1 MGYFVKNRRL
11 QSGSSGVVLPSGSTS
26 QRPDYPTFGLIRYNT
41 DSGYVE
47 YFNGSIFQNLSTG
60 GSIAYN
66 VDNFTGDG
74 TTTTFVM
81 SVKVNDPTQIIVF
94 VGSVYQIAT
103 TNYTVG
109 GPVNYNITF
118 TSAPP
123 NGLPINVIHT
133 TS

>member
-1 MGYFVKNRRL
+1 MGTFLKNRKL
-11 QSGSSGVVLPSGSTS
+11 LSGSSGVVLPSGGTAL
-26 QRPDYPTFGLIRYNT
+26 RPDNPIFGLIRYNT
-41 DSGYVE
+41 DSGLIE
-47 YFNGSIFQNLSTG
+47 YFNGTIFVSLAAG
-60 GSIAYN
+60 GGVGYT

-74 TTTTFVM
+74 VTSTFVM
-81 SVKVNDPTQIIVF
+81 SIIVSDPTQIIVF

-109 GPVNYNITF
+109 GPGNYNITF
-118 TSAPP
+118 TSPPP